1 MVKYFRLQIKTAIQ
15 HEDNPRVY
23 SFLLLSSSKKLAM
36 WSISH
41 TPCIIRMFYGEETG
55 E

>member
-36 WSISH
+36 SIDFAHALHYSDVL
-41 TPCIIRMFYGEETG
+41 RRGNG
-55 E
+55 